1 VALTLP
7 SKPGLSRADG
17 RRPPGTGRVAR
28 PAGRS
33 SHGWW
38 PVLFLAPNLA
48 GLALFYLWPIAQNV
62 YYSFTSWQ
70 TFGVHTFAG
79 LANYRRLFTDSEVL
93 RSFGHTFVYTG
104 LTVPV
109 SIAIALGLAVLLNR
123 DGWIFRVYRVVLLLP
138 MVTMPAAI
146 GMIWRWIYNGD
157 YGILNAM
164 FRNVG
169 VDPVSWLS
177 GDMALLSISVVGI
190 WSVLG
195 YNLIVL
201 LAGLQ
206 TIDKVFYEAA
216 ALDGAGPVRT
226 HFSVVIPMLT
236 PTLFFLTVT
245 SLINA
250 LQVFDLVFLMTDQDS
265 PALRSSRTA
274 VFGFYEQS
282 FVFGDKG
289 YGATIAV
296 ALFAIILV
304 ITVIQ
309 VRLQKRWVF
318 YG

>member
-1 VALTLP
+1 MTVRL
-7 SKPGLSRADG
+7 R
-17 RRPPGTGRVAR
+17 
-28 PAGRS
+28 
-33 SHGWW
+33 W
-38 PVLFLAPNLA
+38 PVLFLLPNLA
-48 GLALFYLWPIAQNV
+48 GLALFYLWPIAQNF
-62 YYSFTSWQ
+62 YYSLTEWQ

-79 LANYRRLFTDSEVL
+79 LTNYRRLFTDGEVL
-93 RSFGHTFVYTG
+93 RSFLHTFVYTG

-109 SIAIALGLAVLLNR
+109 GIVVALLLAVLLNQE
-123 DGWIFRVYRVVLLLP
+123 GWSYRIYRVVLLLP

-157 YGILNAM
+157 YGVLNAM
-164 FRNVG
+164 LRGVG
-169 VDPVSWLS
+169 LDPVRWLS
-177 GDMALLSISVVGI
+177 GGTALLSISVVGI

-195 YNLIVL
+195 YNLIIL

-206 TIDKVFYEAA
+206 TIDKAYYEAA

-226 HFSVVIPMLT
+226 LVSITVPMLT

-250 LQVFDLVFLMTDQDS
+250 LQVFDLVFLMTDPDS

-274 VFGFYEQS
+274 VYSFYENS
-282 FVFGDKG
+282 FVSGDKG

-304 ITVIQ
+304 ITVVQ
-309 VRLQKRWVF
+309 VRLQRRWVF